1 MSAVCFQLKRLFL
14 SMFENSSPLLSPL
27 GSHRLLQFAMNIV
40 PLLGVIFMDWSVFAL
55 IYVFWLETLGM
66 SFFNAIRIMFA
77 QGTVIQGLH
86 IRKALGYLLFRVFI
100 LCFYML
106 FILVFI
112 GFMVSGKQGEGYE
125 WVKYLMIIDP
135 SFRIA
140 IISFF
145 FIKLIELIY
154 FYFIKAERRTT
165 DPEKLRS
172 FFDLRILVIHAAL
185 VGGFFLFKFFHVE
198 FGLRAGLIAFASIF
212 TILKVFVDHFS
223 SIPRFDQ
230 S

>member
-1 MSAVCFQLKRLFL
+1 
-14 SMFENSSPLLSPL
+14 
-27 GSHRLLQFAMNIV
+27 
-40 PLLGVIFMDWSVFAL
+40 
-55 IYVFWLETLGM
+55 
-66 SFFNAIRIMFA
+66 
-77 QGTVIQGLH
+77 
-86 IRKALGYLLFRVFI
+86 
-100 LCFYML
+100 
-106 FILVFI
+106 
-112 GFMVSGKQGEGYE
+112 
-125 WVKYLMIIDP
+125 
-135 SFRIA
+135 
-140 IISFF
+140 
-145 FIKLIELIY
+145 IY